1 MGLESIESSRMY
13 VFNLERILVET
24 VWRHIWFKTTLFFHM
39 SDPTRLSY
47 IALDVSKYIWANYED
62 QLRQSG
68 DLFYT
73 WQYDYRWQA
82 TELRKKGILKDS
94 DKRGYWELV

>member
-1 MGLESIESSRMY
+1 MLSKGDLGRLI
-13 VFNLERILVET
+13 VECIKQKNGRAT
-24 VWRHIWFKTTLFFHM
+24 V
-39 SDPTRLSY
+39 
-47 IALDVSKYIWANYED
+47 LDVSKYIWANYED

-82 TELRKKGILKDS
+82 TELRKKGILKHS